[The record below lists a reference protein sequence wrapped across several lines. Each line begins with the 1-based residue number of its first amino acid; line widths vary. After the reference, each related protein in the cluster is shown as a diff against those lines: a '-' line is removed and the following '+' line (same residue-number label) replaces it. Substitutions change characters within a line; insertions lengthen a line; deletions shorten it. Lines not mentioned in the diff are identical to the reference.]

1 VAGPLLDLDTLVVRP
16 VIRIDGEACEILS
29 PDELPVLTSHALAS
43 KGRRMDELMKLPEL
57 NRDQRGELEALVQQ
71 ISGAIMEPVPQALRD
86 KLSDAQRMAVIE
98 AFTAL
103 LLSKKAGTAAA
114 LFKGLAPRASDPPPS
129 TGASAPPGS
138 SGSTAETPATG
149 SGKPRSRS

>member
-1 VAGPLLDLDTLVVRP
+1 MAGPLLDLDTLVTRP
-16 VIRIDGEACEILS
+16 FIRIDGEICEILS
-29 PDELPVLTSHALAS
+29 PDELPVLTSHSLAS

-57 NRDQRGELEALVQQ
+57 NRDQRGELQALVEQ
-71 ISGAIMEPVPQALRD
+71 ISDTIMDPVPKPLRA
-86 KLSDAQRMAVIE
+86 KLSEAQRMSVIE

-114 LFKGLAPRASDPPPS
+114 LFKGLALKASTPASS
-129 TGASAPPGS
+129 TGESEPPGS
-138 SGSTAETPATG
+138 SDSTAETPPTG